1 MRGDFLTVKKVIE
14 QGYLGDLVDITVNM
28 DHFRPNDASQGG
40 NFDGAWYG
48 HGVHLVDQMVSLFGT
63 PEEVQYDIRATRDYD
78 SVDDYFSA
86 HSGLV
91 WTGQHLRQTGLLTQ
105 DRKSVV

>member
-1 MRGDFLTVKKVIE
+1 MIE

-48 HGVHLVDQMVSLFGT
+48 HGVHLVDQMVSLLELPKKFNT
-63 PEEVQYDIRATRDYD
+63 TFARPEIMTVLMITFL
-78 SVDDYFSA
+78 SISCI
-86 HSGLV
+86 
-91 WTGQHLRQTGLLTQ
+91 QT
-105 DRKSVV
+105 